1 MKTRALVSSIVNE
14 GIKAILIFFY
24 KKVLQSQ
31 NASKKK
37 EKVHMQ
43 TKKTAFLYTQ
53 RCEQK
58 HSIFMSSKNV

>member
-14 GIKAILIFFY
+14 GIKAILNFFY

-43 TKKTAFLYTQ
+43 TNKTAFLYTQ
-53 RCEQK
+53 RCE
-58 HSIFMSSKNV
+58 

>member
-14 GIKAILIFFY
+14 GIKAILKCFY
-24 KKVLQSQ
+24 KKILQSQ

-37 EKVHMQ
+37 EKVHLQ

-58 HSIFMSSKNV
+58 HSIFMCSKNV